1 MINLSSNSKLK
12 VLPFKI
18 PKPKNEALVYQEDRE
33 QVFYNQLHQHGE
45 IQISFVEK
53 GFGSLVVG
61 DTINEYRENDILVIG
76 GFLPHVFKSDSKA
89 AHQSV
94 MYTLFFDKDAFGET
108 FFDIPDLSSLQDFFE
123 KSKHG
128 MKILSKRDHII
139 PLFKSLAKQNKVEQ
153 MATLLLVLNL
163 ISKAKTAPLSSFIYK
178 KMYSDDEGKRMGDVF
193 RFAMEKFHEPIT
205 LDQVSNVANMSKN
218 AFCRYFRKR
227 TNKTFFQFLIE
238 IRVEQAS
245 KLISS
250 GTELSISMIAE
261 RCGFKNIANFNRKFK
276 QIKGCT
282 PSQYRAKF

>member
-1 MINLSSNSKLK
+1 MK

-18 PKPKNEALVYQEDRE
+18 PKPKNEALVYQVDRE
-33 QVFYNQLHQHGE
+33 HVFYNQLHQHGE

-61 DTINEYRENDILVIG
+61 DTISEYKENDILVIG
-76 GFLPHVFKSDSKA
+76 GFLPHVFRSEPKA
-89 AHQSV
+89 TNQSV
-94 MYTLFFDKDAFGET
+94 MCTLFFDKDAFGET
-108 FFDIPDLSSLQDFFE
+108 FFDIPDLASLEGFFQ

-128 MKILSKRDHII
+128 IKVLSNKNAII
-139 PLFKSLAKQNKVEQ
+139 ALFNSLSKQNKVEQ
-153 MATLLLVLNL
+153 VATLLLVLNL
-163 ISKAKTAPLSSFIYK
+163 ISNAKTTPLSSFVYK

-193 RFAMEKFHEPIT
+193 RFAMEKFQEPIT
-205 LDQVSNVANMSKN
+205 LDQVSDVANMSKN
-218 AFCRYFRKR
+218 AFCRYFKKR

-245 KLISS
+245 KHISS
-250 GTELSISMIAE
+250 GAEQSISLIAE
-261 RCGFKNIANFNRKFK
+261 GCGFKNMANFNRKFK